1 MKDIRLNALA
11 NTLVRLLNIFF
22 PLITTA
28 YLSRI
33 LSKQLY
39 GEFNIAN
46 TYLNWFIPFATLG
59 VYNYGIREISKVKDN
74 AEKLNTMFSTL
85 FYISFLYSCNNSFLY
100 YYNADLQ
107 QESKCAFTYAYSWCS
122 AYCPDFLY

>member
-39 GEFNIAN
+39 G
-46 TYLNWFIPFATLG
+46 
-59 VYNYGIREISKVKDN
+59 
-74 AEKLNTMFSTL
+74 
-85 FYISFLYSCNNSFLY
+85 
-100 YYNADLQ
+100 
-107 QESKCAFTYAYSWCS
+107 
-122 AYCPDFLY
+122 

>member
-39 GEFNIAN
+39 GEFNI
-46 TYLNWFIPFATLG
+46 P
-59 VYNYGIREISKVKDN
+59 
-74 AEKLNTMFSTL
+74 
-85 FYISFLYSCNNSFLY
+85 
-100 YYNADLQ
+100 
-107 QESKCAFTYAYSWCS
+107 
-122 AYCPDFLY
+122 

>member
-85 FYISFLYSCNNSFLY
+85 FYISLFCTAVTTVFILL
-100 YYNADLQ
+100 
-107 QESKCAFTYAYSWCS
+107 
-122 AYCPDFLY
+122 

>member
-85 FYISFLYSCNNSFLY
+85 FYISLFCTAVTTVF
-100 YYNADLQ
+100 YNADLQ